1 MTKNK
6 TNGTRRTRNYD
17 RPVKKPSTIRRS
29 NYLAQEHAQE
39 FVPSQVLIKAA
50 DLKKHR
56 RPTL

>member
-1 MTKNK
+1 MTKSK
-6 TNGTRRTRNYD
+6 TSGFPRTRNYD
-17 RPVKKPSTIRRS
+17 RPINKPSTIRGP

-50 DLKKHR
+50 DLEKPR